1 MDTDFWLERWR
12 EGRTN
17 FHQSRITP
25 PLVRYWPTL
34 ELEPGSLVLVPL
46 CGKSLDMIWL
56 AQQGFRVL
64 GVELSQLAVEQFFA
78 ENDLKHTVHETAQ
91 GRHYVAGGIELICG
105 DIFDLTAE
113 TLSSCT
119 GVFDRAALIALPPE
133 MRHRYVQHVY
143 AGLAPDYR
151 GLLITQD
158 YPQEQMEGPPFS
170 VRDDE
175 VQALYAGHSEAL
187 ILDRRDTL
195 AKEPKFIERGLK
207 QLDTV
212 VYRLQRAR

>member
-12 EGRTN
+12 KGRTN

-34 ELEPGSLVLVPL
+34 ELERGSLVLVTL

-56 AQQGFRVL
+56 AQQGYRVL

-78 ENDLKHTVHETAQ
+78 ENDLKPAVHETAQ
-91 GRHYVAGGIELICG
+91 GRHYVAGDIEIICG
-105 DIFDLTAE
+105 DIFDLSAE
-113 TLSSCT
+113 TLASCT

-133 MRHRYVQHVY
+133 MRARYVRHVF

-170 VRDDE
+170 VGDEE
-175 VQALYAGHSEAL
+175 VQAIFAGHSEAV

-195 AKEPKFIERGLK
+195 AKSPNFIERGLK